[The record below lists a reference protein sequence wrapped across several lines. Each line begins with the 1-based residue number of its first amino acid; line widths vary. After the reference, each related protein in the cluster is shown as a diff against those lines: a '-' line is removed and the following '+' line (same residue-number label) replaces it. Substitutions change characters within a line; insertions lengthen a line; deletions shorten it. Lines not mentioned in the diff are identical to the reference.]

1 MNDIVMLF
9 FFYLH
14 FIIVNCQVSNFLLLP
29 FQKKKKPP
37 LKLQNLILRRLQIEL
52 ENLQKHKYQYI
63 TVIYIALKNLE
74 HI

>member
-29 FQKKKKPP
+29 FQKKKKTTTEIGEP
-37 LKLQNLILRRLQIEL
+37 
-52 ENLQKHKYQYI
+52 HS
-63 TVIYIALKNLE
+63 
-74 HI
+74 